1 MELSAK
7 LLLSLLFSIFLKAV
21 LNEKDIPKNIENI
34 LEYDDYED
42 TFNTTDLES
51 IISNLD
57 KRSLDEEIN
66 FKYYNV
72 GILMASHLGM
82 LIFYSYMCDN
92 NNQQM
97 CMRDDISS
105 LYIRYV

>member
-1 MELSAK
+1 MELSIK
-7 LLLSLLFSIFLKAV
+7 LLISSLFLLFLKTV

-34 LEYDDYED
+34 LEYEDYED

-82 LIFYSYMCDN
+82 
-92 NNQQM
+92 
-97 CMRDDISS
+97 
-105 LYIRYV
+105 